1 MGEQPPRAL
10 NLNVSEEAG
19 GWVLR
24 WEGSNETLA
33 NNRTKVL
40 YYTVE
45 KRKDKDGEPWQ
56 RLAEYIHVEEASY
69 MSKFREK
76 PFFTKSQFFSLFSVK
91 NMGAAKAYLFRVL
104 SHSATSYS
112 VSDTFR
118 YDLPDNVKRR
128 AVTAGLI
135 GGILFFIVAIVLSV
149 CTVKI
154 CNKRRRRKHDRG
166 KNLAKKISNFQK

>member
-1 MGEQPPRAL
+1 MYFSDDLDFLAFWILFDLAFIPDVPLGEQPPRAL

-76 PFFTKSQFFSLFSVK
+76 
-91 NMGAAKAYLFRVL
+91 
-104 SHSATSYS
+104 
-112 VSDTFR
+112 
-118 YDLPDNVKRR
+118 
-128 AVTAGLI
+128 
-135 GGILFFIVAIVLSV
+135 
-149 CTVKI
+149 TVFY
-154 CNKRRRRKHDRG
+154 
-166 KNLAKKISNFQK
+166 KISIYFYFFQ

>member
-1 MGEQPPRAL
+1 MDFLPFWILFDLAFIPDVPLGEQPPRAL

-76 PFFTKSQFFSLFSVK
+76 T
-91 NMGAAKAYLFRVL
+91 VL
-104 SHSATSYS
+104 Y
-112 VSDTFR
+112 
-118 YDLPDNVKRR
+118 
-128 AVTAGLI
+128 
-135 GGILFFIVAIVLSV
+135 
-149 CTVKI
+149 
-154 CNKRRRRKHDRG
+154 
-166 KNLAKKISNFQK
+166 KISIYFYFFQ

>member
-1 MGEQPPRAL
+1 
-10 NLNVSEEAG
+10 
-19 GWVLR
+19 
-24 WEGSNETLA
+24 
-33 NNRTKVL
+33 
-40 YYTVE
+40 
-45 KRKDKDGEPWQ
+45 
-56 RLAEYIHVEEASY
+56 
-69 MSKFREK
+69 
-76 PFFTKSQFFSLFSVK
+76 
-91 NMGAAKAYLFRVL
+91 MGAAKAYLFRVL

-166 KNLAKKISNFQK
+166 KNLAKKNFEFPKIIIARLFEWCFWMQHFCFIWNNSDVSGETKSYACFKIWMWMFVIMKVLRNSSWIHAYFQSSICIPWSLFTYDQT

>member
-1 MGEQPPRAL
+1 MSVAPLAFLILSDLAFIPDVPLGEQPPRAL

-69 MSKFREK
+69 MSKSNNSLKMSKNVSIYFY
-76 PFFTKSQFFSLFSVK
+76 FFSEKHGCCQSLFVP
-91 NMGAAKAYLFRVL
+91 
-104 SHSATSYS
+104 SAQS
-112 VSDTFR
+112 
-118 YDLPDNVKRR
+118 
-128 AVTAGLI
+128 
-135 GGILFFIVAIVLSV
+135 
-149 CTVKI
+149 
-154 CNKRRRRKHDRG
+154 
-166 KNLAKKISNFQK
+166 